1 MFVETAKNFG
11 PAGNESSCDRVFSEV
26 VTPATNVRNVTYCTG
41 RENCATPSRLR
52 DEAIMTRSK
61 PDDNSVLLVHAYLD
75 GELDPANALGI
86 TQQMDKEPALAAE
99 AERVKALQQLIHE
112 QLPREEAPPGL
123 RARIDRSVGGST
135 RPRTQPSWRALA
147 ASIAL
152 TAMVASSSTWYVT
165 GPQQPTMIADTL
177 VSDHIRSLMAP
188 GPVDVASSDR
198 HTVKPWF
205 NGRIPNSPR
214 VVDLAKD
221 DFPLV
226 GGRIDVIRRTPVAT
240 LVYHRRKHV
249 ISLTELPSPGN
260 PDAAPGKQTDNG
272 YNLVTWTTEG
282 VTYWAVSDLAANELM
297 RFAELFRHTAPDP

>member
-1 MFVETAKNFG
+1 
-11 PAGNESSCDRVFSEV
+11 
-26 VTPATNVRNVTYCTG
+26 
-41 RENCATPSRLR
+41 
-52 DEAIMTRSK
+52 MTRSK

-226 GGRIDVIRRTPVAT
+226 GGRIDVVGQTPVST
-240 LVYHRRKHV
+240 LVYRHAKHI
-249 ISLTELPSPGN
+249 ISLTAIPSDGHLPLEKTPRAVS
-260 PDAAPGKQTDNG
+260 G
-272 YNLVTWTTEG
+272 YNVVQWNENG
-282 VTYWAVSDLAANELM
+282 VSYWAISDVASKDLEEFT
-297 RFAELFRHTAPDP
+297 RLFRTSPTEL